1 MKKSRVPTTRLGRLA
16 RLGFTAGELAVGG
29 MAEQVRRMAGSRT
42 DEQPSVFLTTAN
54 ARKLASRLA
63 GMRGAA
69 MKMGQ
74 ILSMESADFLPREF
88 ADALAI
94 LRDSADTM
102 PLSQIKRI
110 LGREYGKGWQSRFL
124 DFNFEPVAAA
134 SIGQVHRVVTW
145 DGRELALK
153 IQYPGVAKSIN
164 SDVDNMAMLMHMINL
179 LPVEIDISGIVRE
192 AKRQLHQEADYIVEA
207 QYLKDYRKL
216 VEDEPRFVVPKV
228 HDDLTTTRIL
238 AMDYV
243 EGEALESLAGDDVA
257 QRLKDSV
264 GCLLERLLFRELF
277 EFRTMQSDPN
287 FANYLYQPESGRVVL
302 LDFGSTVTFDETFTR
317 RYAKIARAM
326 IDGDDMAVRRLAV
339 EMGYLRPEN
348 SEEYVEKILDII
360 RMVSEPVIQGGVYDF
375 AASDVFERG
384 RDAGFDMLF
393 NDLSEYR
400 PPPPETMFLHRKIVG
415 SFMLCARIGA
425 RVNVRA
431 LIEPFL
437 PEGRP
442 GGAFESQNP
451 SDPESSPV
459 D

>member
-1 MKKSRVPTTRLGRLA
+1 MGMKKSRVPTTRFGRLA

-29 MAEQVRRMAGSRT
+29 MAEQMRRFAGSGSA
-42 DEQPSVFLTTAN
+42 DISSVFLTTSN

-74 ILSMESADFLPREF
+74 MLSMESADFLPREF

-94 LRDSADTM
+94 LRGSADTM

-124 DFNFEPVAAA
+124 DFNFEPIAAA

-164 SDVDNMAMLMHMINL
+164 SDVDNMAMLMRMINL
-179 LPVEIDISGIVRE
+179 LPVEIDISGIVKE
-192 AKRQLHQEADYIVEA
+192 AKRQLHQEADYTVES

-216 VEDEPRFVVPKV
+216 VEDEPRFVVPRV

-243 EGEALESLAGDDVA
+243 EGEALESLAGDEVS
-257 QRLKDSV
+257 QELKDSI
-264 GCLLERLLFRELF
+264 GSLLEHLLFRELF

-287 FANYLYQPESGRVVL
+287 FANYLYQPDTGRIVL
-302 LDFGSTVTFDETFTR
+302 LDFGSTVTFDEVFTR
-317 RYAKIARAM
+317 RYAKIARAL
-326 IDGDDMAVRRLAV
+326 IDGDDVALRRLA
-339 EMGYLRPEN
+339 EQMGYLRPDN
-348 SEEYVEKILDII
+348 SEEYVERVLDII
-360 RMVSEPVIQGGVYDF
+360 RLVSEPVTQGGVYDF
-375 AASDVFERG
+375 AASDVFARG
-384 RDAGFDMLF
+384 RDAGLEMIF
-393 NDLSEYR
+393 NDMSEYR
-400 PPPPETMFLHRKIVG
+400 VPPPETMFLHRKIVG
-415 SFMLCARIGA
+415 SFMLCSRIGA
-425 RVNVRA
+425 RINVRE
-431 LIEPFL
+431 LIEPFW
-437 PEGRP
+437 P
-442 GGAFESQNP
+442 
-451 SDPESSPV
+451 
-459 D
+459 